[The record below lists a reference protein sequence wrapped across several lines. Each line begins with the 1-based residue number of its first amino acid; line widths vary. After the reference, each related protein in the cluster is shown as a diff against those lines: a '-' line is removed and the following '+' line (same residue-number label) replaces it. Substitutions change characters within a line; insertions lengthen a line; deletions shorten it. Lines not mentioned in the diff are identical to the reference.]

1 MGLTSALAALIVLLV
16 IGGADPAS
24 LQGLVLIL
32 LAVLALEVVAGL
44 GTFVRKLSRG
54 PSQLPRAARQAEGA
68 PTIVVDGSNVMHWN
82 GEPSALVLT
91 RVVVALTAR
100 GERPHVYFDANV
112 GYKLQDRF
120 LNATAMA
127 FLIGLPPARVT
138 VADRDNPA
146 DPLLL
151 DYAIRLGVRVLS
163 NDRFRD
169 WRQAYPQ
176 IAARGFLVRGR
187 WQQGTVI
194 LDLPDVP
201 AQAA

>member
-16 IGGADPAS
+16 IGGAAPAD
-24 LQGLVLIL
+24 LQGLALAL
-32 LAVLALEVVAGL
+32 LVALGLEVVAGL
-44 GTFVRKLSRG
+44 ATLIRRWSRG
-54 PSQLPRAARQAEGA
+54 PAQPPRAERQTEG
-68 PTIVVDGSNVMHWN
+68 VVDGSNVMHWN
-82 GEPSALVLT
+82 GAPSALVLT
-91 RVVVALTAR
+91 RVVAALTAR

-120 LNATAMA
+120 MDATAMA
-127 FLIGLPPARVT
+127 FMLDLSPARVT
-138 VADRDNPA
+138 LADRGNPA

-169 WRQAYPQ
+169 WRDAYPQ
-176 IAARGFLVRGR
+176 IGTRGFLVRGR

-194 LDLPDVP
+194 LDLPHAP
-201 AQAA
+201 ARAA